1 MWKRIQVR
9 TTKRS
14 RRCFKG
20 HWKLRQHI
28 EMEAHSKRRGH
39 LSFNICREAD
49 APGARAFSYITG
61 RTSYLLSLSLSLSLS
76 SMNKI
81 KTDNNRKEKEII
93 IKMSSIASFRSNDL
107 LCDCSQVETH
117 RCDVI
122 S

>member
-1 MWKRIQVR
+1 MP
-9 TTKRS
+9 
-14 RRCFKG
+14 
-20 HWKLRQHI
+20 
-28 EMEAHSKRRGH
+28 RGH
-39 LSFNICREAD
+39 VLSATSLEE
-49 APGARAFSYITG
+49 P
-61 RTSYLLSLSLSLSLS
+61 RTSSLSLS